1 MRTVTCVVGVC
12 LLYSGL
18 TQAQQTPSTYSHPW
32 QVPSTLV
39 AKQQAAARLD
49 PEVILDSDHRY
60 TLPELIDLAEKH
72 NPDTRA
78 AWEAIRVQAGE
89 LRVARSDLLPA
100 MAAVAMTNTSR
111 TGVLFGDVFVRQTLG
126 LYQPVLEVNYLV
138 LDFGARAAQIADARQ
153 QLLSSSFA
161 FNRSQLD
168 LLFGVMRQYYEVL
181 NAQGQRTA
189 AEVNLRNAVTV
200 RKAIEA
206 RLAVGLATR
215 PDALEAR
222 AAEAQADFI
231 LQQAIGQADSAR
243 GDLLVL
249 VGASPLTPLNLQPLD
264 ELALPTSLDPD
275 VAGAVQQGFAQRP
288 ELGEALAQQEAARA
302 AIKGARS
309 AFFPQLSFTGQG
321 GEVRAFGQ
329 QDQLPGVYA
338 GPMEVWN
345 VSLNLRWEI
354 FDGGR
359 REGELARAHA
369 DERRAQAQINGT
381 RDEIARQVW
390 VAYVA
395 ARTAF
400 AQQQAATQLLA
411 AAQVSYDAS
420 LKSLQLGLR
429 STVDVVT
436 AQRTLA
442 QALSSDVTARTG
454 LLTAVAELAHR
465 TGGLLSN
472 AAGKGKP

>member
-1 MRTVTCVVGVC
+1 MSVC
-12 LLYSGL
+12 LLYSGF
-18 TQAQQTPSTYSHPW
+18 TQAQQTPSTYSRPW
-32 QVPSTLV
+32 QVSPALA
-39 AKQQAAARLD
+39 AKQQSAARHDAEVTLD
-49 PEVILDSDHRY
+49 PVHRY

-72 NPDTRA
+72 NPNTKA

-100 MAAVAMTNTSR
+100 LAAVAMTNTSR
-111 TGVLFGDVFVRQTLG
+111 SGVLFGDTFVRQTLG

-138 LDFGARAAQIADARQ
+138 LDFGARASQIANARQ
-153 QLLSSSFA
+153 QLLSVSFA
-161 FNRSQLD
+161 FNQAQLD
-168 LLFGVMRQYYEVL
+168 LLFEVMRQYYEVL

-189 AEVNLRNAVTV
+189 AEVTLRNAVTV

-206 RLAVGLATR
+206 RLIVGLATR
-215 PDALEAR
+215 PDVLEAR
-222 AAEAQADFI
+222 AAEAQANFV
-231 LQQAIGQADSAR
+231 LQQAIGEADSAR

-249 VGASPLTPLNLQPLD
+249 VGASPLAPLDLQPLD

-275 VAGAVQQGFAQRP
+275 VGKAVQQGFAQRP

-321 GEVRAFGQ
+321 GEVRAYGQ
-329 QDQLPGVYA
+329 QDQLTDVYA

-345 VSLNLRWEI
+345 VSLNLRWEL

-359 REGELARAHA
+359 REGELERAHA
-369 DERRAQAQINGT
+369 DERRAQAQIDST
-381 RDEIARQVW
+381 RDEVARQVW
-390 VAYVA
+390 VAYIA

-400 AQQQAATQLLA
+400 AQQQAAAQLLQ

-420 LKSLQLGLR
+420 LKSFQLGLR

-442 QALSSDVTARTG
+442 QALSSDVAARTG

-472 AAGKGKP
+472 AASKAKP